1 MEKENTEV
9 ELNKKKPKTKK
20 ENIMEWIKDLVIAL
34 ILALVFLQFIMPT
47 IVRQHSMENTLEQ
60 NDYVFVSKKAYTWF
74 GQEMKLGDII
84 VFNSDLE
91 TETGSKK
98 LLVKRIIGVAGDS
111 VEIKGGYVY
120 LNGKPLQEDYTKD
133 GYTGGEMAEVT
144 VPEGHIFVLGDN
156 RQNSTDSRSESV
168 DFVRVDAVCG
178 KVVLRI
184 FPLSRFGGV
193 K

>member
-1 MEKENTEV
+1 
-9 ELNKKKPKTKK
+9 
-20 ENIMEWIKDLVIAL
+20 
-34 ILALVFLQFIMPT
+34 
-47 IVRQHSMENTLEQ
+47 
-60 NDYVFVSKKAYTWF
+60 
-74 GQEMKLGDII
+74 
-84 VFNSDLE
+84 
-91 TETGSKK
+91 
-98 LLVKRIIGVAGDS
+98 
-111 VEIKGGYVY
+111 
-120 LNGKPLQEDYTKD
+120 
-133 GYTGGEMAEVT
+133 MAEVT